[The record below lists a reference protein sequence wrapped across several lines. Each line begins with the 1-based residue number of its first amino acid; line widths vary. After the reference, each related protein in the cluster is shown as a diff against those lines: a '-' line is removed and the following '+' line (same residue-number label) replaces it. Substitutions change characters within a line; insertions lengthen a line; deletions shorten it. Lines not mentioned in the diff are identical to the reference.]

1 MEETNPVGCQE
12 DFGEQAEVL
21 STGQADCTE
30 PETSDEVTHGCQE
43 ADSNEKAHEPSEVES
58 GVTTSEGEAVEGRE
72 QSEGTFDFGSRFA
85 AIEEKIDVL
94 SESFQTRIA
103 RSDYEDRML
112 KQYSDEIQQYRSDL
126 YKKITL
132 PLVKELIELRDM
144 MSSSIKREY
153 EKDPDCTS
161 VSINLIET
169 YRDMIESSL
178 SGYGVEPCSPEIGD
192 ELTPGVTRTV
202 GKVKTGDESL
212 HGRLAAV
219 MNDGYLMDGKC
230 ISPAKV
236 KVFTFDKELSNEPLD
251 VDAAS
256 PSVVD
261 QQPAPQQPATNG
273 SMLEGAVE
281 AGNQEGAYEDNLR
294 MSEVPVYNPED

>member
-1 MEETNPVGCQE
+1 
-12 DFGEQAEVL
+12 
-21 STGQADCTE
+21 
-30 PETSDEVTHGCQE
+30 
-43 ADSNEKAHEPSEVES
+43 
-58 GVTTSEGEAVEGRE
+58 
-72 QSEGTFDFGSRFA
+72 
-85 AIEEKIDVL
+85 
-94 SESFQTRIA
+94 
-103 RSDYEDRML
+103 
-112 KQYSDEIQQYRSDL
+112 
-126 YKKITL
+126 
-132 PLVKELIELRDM
+132 
-144 MSSSIKREY
+144 
-153 EKDPDCTS
+153 
-161 VSINLIET
+161 
-169 YRDMIESSL
+169 
-178 SGYGVEPCSPEIGD
+178 
-192 ELTPGVTRTV
+192 
-202 GKVKTGDESL
+202 
-212 HGRLAAV
+212 